1 MTKTDG
7 NYLTLYAAAD
17 ALLYFMPIIV
27 GFSAGKV
34 FKCNPYVTA
43 TIGAALLYP
52 DLVNSFSRGY
62 STSFYGL
69 NNYKYVL

>member
-1 MTKTDG
+1 MPMIGPMVAGGIIKGILIICVTLGWMTKTDG

-34 FKCNPYVTA
+34 FKCNP
-43 TIGAALLYP
+43 
-52 DLVNSFSRGY
+52 
-62 STSFYGL
+62 
-69 NNYKYVL
+69 